1 MPSPRRKPTRRR
13 RSSSVAVRPER
24 GAGRVSQPASLR
36 EPSGQNR
43 GARHA
48 VAALR
53 RGREALVDIEG
64 QLDSLMA
71 LLREPSA
78 TIDAGAADR
87 LAGAT
92 RKAHH
97 AMSELADLG
106 RLF

>member
-1 MPSPRRKPTRRR
+1 
-13 RSSSVAVRPER
+13 
-24 GAGRVSQPASLR
+24 VSQAGSVR

-53 RGREALVDIEG
+53 RGREALMDIEG

-71 LLREPSA
+71 LLREPA
-78 TIDAGAADR
+78 APIDAGAADR

-97 AMSELADLG
+97 AMAALADLG